1 MCNITSVPT
10 TGGRSISLKEIEP
23 DYKSL
28 WDYTNLL
35 LSVLFPMDYP
45 KTLDEDKLTEVYGK
59 LNNYLHAIKDHAT
72 TIEINL
78 WWAEFRTLLQEADS
92 LLTSLAYP
100 VFGRISLNENG
111 REQYRRWREGE
122 IDDSTVISDFRDA
135 FQPVRL

>member
-1 MCNITSVPT
+1 MLYKHPMCNITSVPT

-35 LSVLFPMDYP
+35 LSVLYPEDFP

-72 TIEINL
+72 TIELNR
-78 WWAEFRTLLQEADS
+78 WWADILQAFSLQIYLFVRLDS
-92 LLTSLAYP
+92 LT
-100 VFGRISLNENG
+100 
-111 REQYRRWREGE
+111 
-122 IDDSTVISDFRDA
+122 
-135 FQPVRL
+135 

>member
-35 LSVLFPMDYP
+35 LSVLYPEDFP

-72 TIEINL
+72 TIELNR
-78 WWAEFRTLLQEADS
+78 WWADFRTLLQEADS
-92 LLTSLAYP
+92 ILTSLTFP